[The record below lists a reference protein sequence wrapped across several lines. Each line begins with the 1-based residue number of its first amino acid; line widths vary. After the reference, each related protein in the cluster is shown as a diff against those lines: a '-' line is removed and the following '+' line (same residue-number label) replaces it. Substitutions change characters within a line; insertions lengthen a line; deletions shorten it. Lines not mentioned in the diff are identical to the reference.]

1 MPEWNQS
8 PGGSPPSVDDV
19 LEKIQL
25 KLKGF
30 KGGPVL
36 ILVAVVVVFIIGWTS
51 WFTVQPEETGIVQ
64 RFGKVMRTAGPGL
77 HFKLPF
83 GIEKVRLLP
92 TARVLKEEFGFRTL
106 ATVPGEKTRYAQS
119 GSYKDESLMLTGDL
133 NVIDVQWIIQY
144 RIEDPIR
151 YLFQVRNTPKTI
163 RDTSEAIMR
172 RAVGNRLGSDV
183 LTTGRVAIA
192 SEAKIE
198 IQKVLTDYESGVRL
212 VTVELQDVTP
222 PDTVKPAF
230 NEVNES
236 RQDKERTINKAQEQ
250 ANREIPKA
258 RGVATQSISEAEG
271 YALERV
277 NRAEGEATRFE
288 AILGEYQGAPQ
299 VTRRRLY
306 LEAMTGLLADMK
318 GLYIVDRDQKAMV
331 PWLPREATMK
341 FTLKTAI
348 IGIAVVILIVI
359 YSGLYTLEEGLQAI
373 VVQFGRPVGEPVTE
387 AGLHIKLPFVQ
398 EVRRFE
404 KRLLVWDG
412 DPNQIPTKGREFIWV
427 DTTARWRIADA
438 KKFLENVASEAGAQ
452 NRLNDIID
460 SVVRDQVSSS
470 ELVELVRSASWE
482 VPKEEA
488 LKDIPK
494 EREEEL
500 KKEIAR
506 GREEITRTILREA
519 QKIIPQYGIEL
530 VDVRIKRLDYV
541 ESVREKVYERMISE
555 RKRIAAQFRSEGEGR
570 SAEILGTM
578 EKELRQIRST
588 AYRRV
593 QEIQGQADAD
603 ATRIYGQAY
612 NRNPEFYAF
621 LRTLESYKEKTNKNS
636 VLILTTDSDF
646 YQYIKQASPGE
657 TLSLEAPVSPGTM
670 P

>member
-8 PGGSPPSVDDV
+8 PGGSPTSLDDV
-19 LEKIQL
+19 LEKFQL

-36 ILVAVVVVFIIGWTS
+36 ILAAVVVVFIIGWTA

-64 RFGKVMRTAGPGL
+64 RFGKVIRTAAPGL

-106 ATVPGEKTRYAQS
+106 ATVPGEKTRYAS
-119 GSYKDESLMLTGDL
+119 DSYKDESLMLTGDL

-183 LTTGRVAIA
+183 LTTGRVAVA

-258 RGVATQSISEAEG
+258 RGVATQRISEAEG

-318 GLYIVDRDQKAMV
+318 GLYIVDRDQQAMV
-331 PWLPREATMK
+331 PWLP
-341 FTLKTAI
+341 
-348 IGIAVVILIVI
+348 
-359 YSGLYTLEEGLQAI
+359 LE
-373 VVQFGRPVGEPVTE
+373 
-387 AGLHIKLPFVQ
+387 
-398 EVRRFE
+398 
-404 KRLLVWDG
+404 
-412 DPNQIPTKGREFIWV
+412 
-427 DTTARWRIADA
+427 
-438 KKFLENVASEAGAQ
+438 
-452 NRLNDIID
+452 
-460 SVVRDQVSSS
+460 SS
-470 ELVELVRSASWE
+470 EQL
-482 VPKEEA
+482 
-488 LKDIPK
+488 
-494 EREEEL
+494 
-500 KKEIAR
+500 
-506 GREEITRTILREA
+506 
-519 QKIIPQYGIEL
+519 
-530 VDVRIKRLDYV
+530 
-541 ESVREKVYERMISE
+541 
-555 RKRIAAQFRSEGEGR
+555 
-570 SAEILGTM
+570 
-578 EKELRQIRST
+578 ST
-588 AYRRV
+588 
-593 QEIQGQADAD
+593 QG
-603 ATRIYGQAY
+603 
-612 NRNPEFYAF
+612 
-621 LRTLESYKEKTNKNS
+621 
-636 VLILTTDSDF
+636 
-646 YQYIKQASPGE
+646 KQP
-657 TLSLEAPVSPGTM
+657 
-670 P
+670 